1 MVFTSFKI
9 GSWFSAKDHIP
20 SGLRSRVV
28 YKFSCAG
35 CNACYI
41 GETNRHLSTRVN
53 EHLTSDK
60 SSHIY
65 KHLSES
71 PNCRSLNS
79 SNNFKILDQASTEY
93 DLRIKEAVYI
103 QLHKPSL
110 NKQVKHVNLK
120 LSL

>member
-1 MVFTSFKI
+1 MCIIYNPETCLKSINIFISNVTK
-9 GSWFSAKDHIP
+9 
-20 SGLRSRVV
+20 RSQEQQ
-28 YKFSCAG
+28 CAG
-35 CNACYI
+35 CINACYI
-41 GETNRHLSTRVN
+41 GETSRHLSTRMN

-71 PNCRSLNS
+71 PNCRLLNS
-79 SNNFKILDQASTEY
+79 PSSFKILDQASTEY

-103 QLHKPSL
+103 QLHRPSL